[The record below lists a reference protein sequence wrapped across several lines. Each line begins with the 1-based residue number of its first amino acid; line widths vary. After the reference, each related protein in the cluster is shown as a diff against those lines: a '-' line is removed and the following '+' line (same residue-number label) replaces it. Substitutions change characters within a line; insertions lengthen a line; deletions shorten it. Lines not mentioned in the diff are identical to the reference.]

1 VIMGSGGVMV
11 GVTIRAIGVT
21 RTQVRTA
28 TVETVAKDGVA
39 TIAIEAS
46 AVKAVSAAM
55 APEQK
60 VVVTVAVTA
69 AVTVAAEVVA
79 TEVVRVIARPNV
91 SIARAPAA
99 TDVTSRTLAPSRVRV
114 AIRTPGPTRA
124 AGSTK
129 PRDLI
134 REPRVGARIRVPA

>member
-1 VIMGSGGVMV
+1 
-11 GVTIRAIGVT
+11 VT
-21 RTQVRTA
+21 RTRVRTA
-28 TVETVAKDGVA
+28 TVETVAKDAVV
-39 TIAIEAS
+39 TIAIGAS
-46 AVKAVSAAM
+46 AVKAVSAAI
-55 APEQK
+55 APEQ
-60 VVVTVAVTA
+60 TV

-91 SIARAPAA
+91 AIARAPAA

-114 AIRTPGPTRA
+114 AIKTPGPTRA

-134 REPRVGARIRVPA
+134 REPRVGARMRAPA